1 MPRPLLSGA
10 ALVLVLACR
19 PSAPEAHRPARAAPA
34 VTSSQE
40 EPDTTPPADVSHGEA
55 PIGGPAAEPAP
66 RLARLEPAE
75 RTRLHR
81 VRLEMKHAPVVIA
94 PGVTYAAWTF
104 GGTVPGPVL
113 HVRQG
118 DTVDFTLVNRANIP
132 HSMDFHA
139 AEIAPSRYYTNV
151 MPGDSLHYRF
161 VARVPGAFMYHCGTA
176 PVAMHIA
183 NGMYGTLVVDPT
195 TPRPRAT
202 ELVLV
207 QSEFYLSG
215 KPDQDGN
222 QGLDWQKLLG
232 QAPDHI
238 VFNGLAG
245 NDTIEGRAYREVF
258 RLAQQY
264 RSEILARYPKIMRR
278 VSGYNLDEFIK
289 PQPFN
294 LARMIVGSEGTL
306 ATIVEAKMRLVP
318 KPKWTAMD
326 VIHFND
332 DIEALECAQIVLK
345 TAPYAMESTDKMI
358 LNLARGNIEQS
369 RKLGFVQGTPESLL
383 MVEYAGET
391 EAAVRREAE
400 SLGAD
405 WALFLGRRH
414 DRQHEEE
421 LRGNAEPKAWQ

>member
-104 GGTVPGPVL
+104 GGRVPGPVL

-139 AEIAPSRYYTNV
+139 AEIAPSKYYMNV

-161 VARVPGAFMYHCGTA
+161 VARVPGAFMYHCGPRRWRCTSPTGCTA
-176 PVAMHIA
+176 RWWWIRPRHGPGRQNSCWCRASSTSA
-183 NGMYGTLVVDPT
+183 QAGPEGATGSTGRSSWAWRPT
-195 TPRPRAT
+195 TSSSTAAPPSTRAT
-202 ELVLV
+202 R
-207 QSEFYLSG
+207 STSG
-215 KPDQDGN
+215 PTS
-222 QGLDWQKLLG
+222 W
-232 QAPDHI
+232 
-238 VFNGLAG
+238 
-245 NDTIEGRAYREVF
+245 
-258 RLAQQY
+258 
-264 RSEILARYPKIMRR
+264 
-278 VSGYNLDEFIK
+278 SGSI
-289 PQPFN
+289 
-294 LARMIVGSEGTL
+294 
-306 ATIVEAKMRLVP
+306 
-318 KPKWTAMD
+318 W
-326 VIHFND
+326 
-332 DIEALECAQIVLK
+332 
-345 TAPYAMESTDKMI
+345 
-358 LNLARGNIEQS
+358 
-369 RKLGFVQGTPESLL
+369 
-383 MVEYAGET
+383 
-391 EAAVRREAE
+391 
-400 SLGAD
+400 
-405 WALFLGRRH
+405 
-414 DRQHEEE
+414 
-421 LRGNAEPKAWQ
+421 

>member
-1 MPRPLLSGA
+1 MPRPLLPGA

-19 PSAPEAHRPARAAPA
+19 PSAPEAHRPERAAPA
-34 VTSSQE
+34 VTSTQE

-183 NGMYGTLVVDPT
+183 NGMYGALVVDPA

-238 VFNGLAG
+238 VFNGRAG
-245 NDTIEGRAYREVF
+245 QYASHPIDVRPNELIRFYLVNAGPNRISSFHVVGGIFERVFEDGSQASPLIGVQTANVPVGGGGIFEIRLREPGDYPFVTHAFADATKGAVGVLRASGGE
-258 RLAQQY
+258 A
-264 RSEILARYPKIMRR
+264 ER
-278 VSGYNLDEFIK
+278 VS
-289 PQPFN
+289 
-294 LARMIVGSEGTL
+294 
-306 ATIVEAKMRLVP
+306 
-318 KPKWTAMD
+318 
-326 VIHFND
+326 
-332 DIEALECAQIVLK
+332 
-345 TAPYAMESTDKMI
+345 
-358 LNLARGNIEQS
+358 S
-369 RKLGFVQGTPESLL
+369 R
-383 MVEYAGET
+383 
-391 EAAVRREAE
+391 R
-400 SLGAD
+400 
-405 WALFLGRRH
+405 
-414 DRQHEEE
+414 
-421 LRGNAEPKAWQ
+421 